1 MHDIDRR
8 TRRRAITWAV
18 TRIVVL
24 AVGLLGLY
32 FWLPFD
38 RASVTATWLTVVIA
52 LVVLVGVDW
61 YQLRAVAVAD
71 LPSLRA
77 VEALTVSVLLLLVM
91 FAATYI
97 SMSGRDAAAF
107 SEPLDHVDGLYF
119 TLTTL
124 TTIGFGDIAP
134 VSSTARVAV
143 MTQMV
148 VNVIVLGVF
157 VKLVTSTVRS
167 RLGHTSGS
175 WRRDSAPIDDGAQ
188 TN

>member
-1 MHDIDRR
+1 MDRNSLLPGR
-8 TRRRAITWAV
+8 SLMDDMDRSTRWRAIGWAV
-18 TRIVVL
+18 ARIVVL

-38 RASVTATWLTVVIA
+38 RASVTETGFTVGAALAV
-52 LVVLVGVDW
+52 LVVVNV
-61 YQLRAVAVAD
+61 YELRAVASAE
-71 LPSLRA
+71 LPLLRA
-77 VEALTVSVLLLLVM
+77 TEALVVSGLVLLVM
-91 FAATYI
+91 FAAIYV

-107 SEPLDHVDGLYF
+107 SETLDHVDSLYF

-134 VSSTARVAV
+134 VTSRARVVV
-143 MTQMV
+143 MVQMV

-167 RLGHTSGS
+167 RLSQLS
-175 WRRDSAPIDDGAQ
+175 
-188 TN
+188 